1 MKDRP
6 EFMHE
11 NLTGCCVVGAGVAW
25 VVGSGVPLAQSVQ
38 LVGPAPAPATSP
50 SLKEDDDEPV
60 QLDVSCHAGFNGAL
74 LPLFRHT
81 MVPGPYMTSLSPLM
95 HIFRP
100 QIWKHDGFSKFGIS
114 LWSAYP
120 GHSTLTVPSVCHTCH
135 LLSVPCIVLVGTQ
148 PAAPSPTSS
157 QSPEK
162 SHCPPQSVA
171 QSPLVSCRAARA
183 PRNLRRF
190 MSVATPLLSLE
201 PRWQISLKCHEK
213 IKF

>member
-6 EFMHE
+6 AFMHE

-25 VVGSGVPLAQSVQ
+25 VVG
-38 LVGPAPAPATSP
+38 
-50 SLKEDDDEPV
+50 EPV
-60 QLDVSCHAGFNGAL
+60 QLDVSCHAGFSGAL

-162 SHCPPQSVA
+162 SHCAPQSVA
-171 QSPLVSCRAARA
+171 Q
-183 PRNLRRF
+183 
-190 MSVATPLLSLE
+190 VA
-201 PRWQISLKCHEK
+201 
-213 IKF
+213 